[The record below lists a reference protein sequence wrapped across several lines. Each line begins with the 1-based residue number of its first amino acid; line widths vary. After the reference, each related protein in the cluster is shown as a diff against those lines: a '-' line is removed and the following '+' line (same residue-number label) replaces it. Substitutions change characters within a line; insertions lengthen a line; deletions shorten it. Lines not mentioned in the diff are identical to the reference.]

1 VGSEDVGD
9 MLPWSGTDRRL
20 LLVVYF
26 VMQHAACSMHHG
38 AASGVSP
45 FLATGPGRKQI
56 EAIDLQLRDA
66 V

>member
-1 VGSEDVGD
+1 VGSEDVDD

-20 LLVVYF
+20 LRVVYF
-26 VMQHAACSMHHG
+26 VMQHAACSNHG